1 MATKQTESVATTN
14 PTLLFVKEV
23 GKYFMDFL
31 ETDFHKRRLPRRN
44 IKLHNDKGLLTGIN
58 LNKYPAFSKTIH
70 KLITKSFAPG
80 VLDQIQKGVYK
91 ADIPSSLLN
100 LIKTQ
105 ISQIDAK
112 ATTAIIK
119 EVDEALEQIVAKY
132 GKDYVHAID
141 IVLDEAGKIFKKH
154 IVIDLV
160 QSIEKSLLSSKL
172 GDENTLYQMEEE
184 LTLIL
189 TRKVQDKLTEILKL
203 LISQEKVNVPKQL
216 KDVLDPET
224 IQESLVK
231 FFEMFKVADLFSEL
245 HELYRNYKTED
256 KQEFYLYLYDISFDK
271 HKYPI
276 FYVPFTLERKVDEL
290 FIAFD
295 SQLYINKKALS
306 YIAQEYNVAANKKG
320 TLSGIEERIV
330 YLADHAEDLELYL
343 QELLTSIVNFFGLDT
358 KIDISSPNIQT
369 SKSLLVDISTNTYIA
384 LFDKSDEALINDY
397 EEILSASEDS
407 SLMSIFQSLID
418 DFIHKNP
425 ESIETEVKDEWDDKD
440 TGDRL
445 VYQSPIPLNSEQLN
459 IISALRRPNCKY
471 VLVEG
476 PPGTG
481 KSHTITAIAF
491 NAILEDKSVLILS
504 DKKEALDVVEKNIVN
519 TMNKVRLDKKFQNPI
534 LRLGKTGSTYG
545 QILTQSSID
554 GITEQFRAVRQN
566 FANIKESIDTSLGEV
581 KHDLTEQIEI
591 YNKIRPEDLK
601 QYAELEKH
609 FQETDLCIDLEE
621 VLNKPQS
628 VQDLSD
634 LRAIC
639 QRLAQTEGLGGF
651 NFDINH
657 DLDDT
662 DYSNLSE
669 LMAIAQE
676 LKDFAENNPDVLD
689 KENLKKYY
697 GVAAAYRPDHEL
709 LQKYLEIFTELFQL
723 LESNKEFIKLI
734 DVSELNTD
742 SIDELTKFAK
752 SILALEEVLQKVR
765 HVAGS
770 SIESLHLFD
779 KISSSDVSKLQEYV
793 HEVEGLK
800 NGILGFLGK
809 KDKLESLNKRFRQDF
824 PFSKVTELHKHLPQ
838 VKQAVDI
845 FLYISQLQDAFPINL
860 IKNNDFVSF
869 IVSLLKDEQIFYSTQ
884 ATAKI
889 KEFLESAE
897 SFDLA
902 SKPWYSEAEIRL
914 FSQIS
919 VIAGI
924 DEYCDLWDRFL
935 TLYKEE
941 EELVGINLETSQEK
955 DIYPTL
961 MEADLEGILTEL
973 DRYKNFVKYL
983 IEFKTDIDQLS
994 TYLTKYSQSI
1004 VTAGIDGKIFATLCS
1019 NKLTDISDLEFEKL
1033 MQYVSLH
1040 KQLSQYF
1047 AAIRPLQY
1055 GERMRG
1061 IEGVVTT
1068 EMTYLMDERFINFT
1082 QKYKND
1088 AKALKAVIKGK
1099 KQFPRDQFAKLKE
1112 AFPCILAGIRDY
1124 AEYIPLEAELFD
1136 LVIIDEASQVSIA
1149 QSFPALLRA
1158 KKVIVLGDNQ
1168 QFSNVK
1174 STLAR
1179 SDINQGYLNSLREV
1193 FEQHISTATDQLA
1206 RLEKFNIKVSILDF
1220 FEFINNYKTR
1230 LVKHFRGYKEIISY
1244 SDKFFY
1250 GGSLQVMKIRGKP
1263 IQEVLQFTVLPHDG
1277 LKELKRNTNSIEAD
1291 FIIEELKKIKELGQT
1306 PSVGIIT
1313 PHTNQQMLIYEKI
1326 SQLPNSDY
1334 YFDTLDLKIM
1344 TFDTCQ
1350 GEERDIIFYS
1360 MVATEKD
1367 DKLGYIFI
1375 KDLNNISED
1384 EEEGKIKA
1392 QRLNV
1397 GFSRAKECMHFVL
1410 SKPVDK
1416 FTGTIGEALRHYT
1429 DALENGKKEASV
1441 SQVDKNSGMEPLV
1454 LTWLYQT
1461 KFWEE
1466 NKLKAEVMPQFEL
1479 GKYLKQLDKSYVHPE
1494 YRVDFLLI
1502 YCDEEGREQKII
1514 IEYDGFIEHF
1524 GNTEGVNAV
1533 NYVNYYSADDVYR
1546 QQVLEGYGYKFI
1558 RLNKFNLGDNPITTI
1573 DEQLHEILKKKIST
1587 TKF

>member
-1 MATKQTESVATTN
+1 MVTKQTEPATTTN

-70 KLITKSFAPG
+70 KLIAKSFDPG
-80 VLDQIQKGVYK
+80 VLDCIEKGVYK
-91 ADIPSSLLN
+91 ADIPTSLLN

-112 ATTAIIK
+112 TTAAIIK
-119 EVDEALEQIVAKY
+119 ELDEALTQTVTKH
-132 GKDYVHAID
+132 GQDYVHAID
-141 IVLDEAGKIFKKH
+141 VVLDEAGKIFKKH

-160 QSIEKSLLSSKL
+160 KSIEQSLISAKL

-189 TRKVQDKLTEILKL
+189 TKKIQDKLTEILKL
-203 LISQEKVNVPKQL
+203 LISQEKVSVLKQL
-216 KDVLDPET
+216 KEAIDADVV
-224 IQESLVK
+224 QESLVK
-231 FFEMFKVADLFSEL
+231 FFEMFKVADLFGEL

-320 TLSGIEERIV
+320 SLSGIEERIV
-330 YLADHAEDLELYL
+330 YLADHTEDFELFL
-343 QELLTSIVNFFGLDT
+343 QELLTTIVNFFGLDT
-358 KIDISSPNIQT
+358 KIDITSPNIQA
-369 SKSLLVDISTNTYIA
+369 SKSLLVDISTNTYVA

-407 SLMSIFQSLID
+407 SLMGIFQSLID
-418 DFIHKNP
+418 DFIHTNP
-425 ESIETEVKDEWDDKD
+425 ESINMEVMDEWDDKG
-440 TGDRL
+440 TADRL
-445 VYQSPIPLNSEQLN
+445 VYQSPIPLNSEQLK

-504 DKKEALDVVEKNIVN
+504 DKKEALDVVQKNIVN

-545 QILTQSSID
+545 EILTQSSID

-566 FANIKESIDTSLGEV
+566 FSNIKESINHSLGEI
-581 KHDLTEQIEI
+581 KQDLTDQIET
-591 YNKIRPEDLK
+591 YSKISPEDLRE
-601 QYAELEKH
+601 YAELEKH
-609 FQETDLCIDLEE
+609 FQEASPCI
-621 VLNKPQS
+621 N
-628 VQDLSD
+628 LSEALSEPEATNELAE

-639 QRLAQTEGLGGF
+639 QRLGLTDGIADF
-651 NFDINH
+651 NFDIEY
-657 DLDDT
+657 DLENS
-662 DYSNLSE
+662 DYVNLSE
-669 LMAIAQE
+669 LLTIAQE
-676 LKDFAENNPDVLD
+676 LKDFTESSPDVLD
-689 KENLKKYY
+689 ASSLKEYY
-697 GVAAAYRPDHEL
+697 NVAAAHRPDHEV
-709 LQKYLEIFTELFQL
+709 LQKYLATFTELFHL

-734 DVSELNTD
+734 NVANLNTD
-742 SIDELTKFAK
+742 SIGELIKFVE
-752 SILALEEVLQKVR
+752 SILALEEVLQKVS
-765 HVAGS
+765 HVAGAT
-770 SIESLHLFD
+770 IVSLNLFD
-779 KISSSDVSKLQEYV
+779 RINSSDPPKLQNYIAET
-793 HEVEGLK
+793 EMLK
-800 NGILGFLGK
+800 GGILGFLGK
-809 KDKLESLNKRFRQDF
+809 KDKLESLNKQFRQVF
-824 PFSKVTELHKHLPQ
+824 PFSSVVEIHKHLPQ
-838 VKQAVDI
+838 VKEALDI
-845 FLYISQLQDAFPINL
+845 YNYISELQDAFPREL
-860 IKNNDFVSF
+860 IKDSDFVSL
-869 IVSLLKDEQIFYSTQ
+869 IVNLLKNEHTFYASET
-884 ATAKI
+884 TAKL
-889 KEFLESAE
+889 KGLLESAE
-897 SFDLA
+897 SFNLS
-902 SKPWYSEAEIRL
+902 SKPWYQEAKVTL

-919 VIAGI
+919 IIAGI

-935 TLYKEE
+935 ALYKEE
-941 EELVGINLETSQEK
+941 EDIMGTGLAVSGEE
-955 DIYPTL
+955 DIYPEL
-961 MEADLEGILTEL
+961 MQADLNTIVLEL
-973 DRYKNFVKYL
+973 ERYKSFVKYL
-983 IEFKTDIDQLS
+983 LEFKSDIDQMS
-994 TYLTKYSQSI
+994 IYLTKYSQSVVI
-1004 VTAGIDGKIFATLCS
+1004 AGINGKIFATLCQ

-1033 MQYVSLH
+1033 MRYISLH
-1040 KQLSQYF
+1040 QQLSQHF
-1047 AAIRPLQY
+1047 NEIQPVQY
-1055 GERMRG
+1055 GDRMRG
-1061 IEGVVTT
+1061 IEDVVTT

-1088 AKALKAVIKGK
+1088 AKTLKAVIKGK
-1099 KQFPRDQFAKLKE
+1099 KQFPREKFAKLKE

-1124 AEYIPLEAELFD
+1124 AEYIPLEAGIFD

-1193 FEQHISTATDQLA
+1193 FEQHISTATDQIA

-1244 SDKFFY
+1244 SDRFFY
-1250 GGSLQVMKIRGKP
+1250 GHSLQVMKIRGKA

-1277 LKELKRNTNSIEAD
+1277 LKELKRNTNTMEAD
-1291 FIIEELKKIKELGQT
+1291 FIIEELKKIKERGASS
-1306 PSVGIIT
+1306 SVGIIT
-1313 PHTNQQMLIYEKI
+1313 PHTNQQQLIYEKI

-1334 YFDTLDLKIM
+1334 YFDTFDLKIM

-1360 MVATEKD
+1360 MVATEED

-1375 KDLNNISED
+1375 KDLNNIADD

-1410 SKPVDK
+1410 SKPVDL
-1416 FTGTIGEALRHYT
+1416 FTGSIGEALRHYT
-1429 DALENGKKEASV
+1429 DALEDGKKEASA

-1466 NKLKAEVMPQFEL
+1466 NKSRAEVMPQFEL
-1479 GKYLKQLDKSYVHPE
+1479 GKYLKQLDKSYAHPA

-1502 YCDEEGREQKII
+1502 YCDEESKEQKII
-1514 IEYDGFIEHF
+1514 IEYDGFVEHF
-1524 GNTEGVNAV
+1524 GNTEGVNAI
-1533 NYVNYYSADDVYR
+1533 NYTSYYSAEDVYR

-1558 RLNKFNLGDNPITTI
+1558 RLNRFNLGDNPIATI
-1573 DEQLHEILKKKIST
+1573 DKQLHEILKKKISIA
-1587 TKF
+1587 K